1 MVYTLTPTPTSHS
14 FLLYSQLSY
23 NSITFCNKDIFILV
37 TEGLDSLGVG
47 VGVGSFLDLLINKRG
62 WFYFVIEFDKR
73 GILIKSESDLGES
86 VKSSSKVEGY

>member
-1 MVYTLTPTPTSHS
+1 M
-14 FLLYSQLSY
+14 
-23 NSITFCNKDIFILV
+23 
-37 TEGLDSLGVG
+37 
-47 VGVGSFLDLLINKRG
+47 GVGSFLDLLIDKRG